1 MNIKGEKHRMSVNN
15 SDLSGSL
22 LDDVNLSGCTY
33 ENVNMSGGK
42 YHNIN
47 LAGCAFDDLNMSG
60 WTVHN
65 VNLSGM
71 RVDKANLAGA
81 SIVNS
86 RLQGM
91 TIDGVEVTDLLAAW
105 QERQASREASCHTSF
120 STNRRECSTN
130 IPVTPTFSQVICTS
144 LS

>member
-1 MNIKGEKHRMSVNN
+1 
-15 SDLSGSL
+15 
-22 LDDVNLSGCTY
+22 
-33 ENVNMSGGK
+33 MSGGK

-105 QERQASREASCHTSF
+105 QERQASREAGK
-120 STNRRECSTN
+120 
-130 IPVTPTFSQVICTS
+130 P
-144 LS
+144 